1 MRFAHMADCHIGGWN
16 DPKLRELSHRAFET
30 ASKLC
35 IAEQVDFVLIAG
47 DLFNTSLPGIESLK
61 VAVENLKLLVDSGIM
76 VYVIPG
82 SHDYSPSGKTILDVL
97 EKAEL
102 ITNIFRY
109 EDGQL
114 KLTQDP
120 KTGAKL
126 MGIIGRRGGLEIG
139 YYEALDKLI
148 HDKEPG
154 FKIFMFHSALK
165 ELVPGGMD
173 MLEHIE
179 LAHLPKNFDYYAGG
193 HVHII
198 ASKRFPGYGTVSYPG
213 PLFPNSFSELEEL
226 KNGGFYIV
234 DTIADTDIIST
245 QLDTK
250 IVYTQLGTKTGDTK
264 PKSKIEEYPADLKD
278 SEPPISQGGNLI
290 PKIRYI
296 PVVLANVLSLSLD
309 CGAKTPEEIN
319 AELISLVEEKE
330 LINTIITLRL
340 SGELKSGK
348 TTEIDYRS
356 FIRECYDRGAYFVMK
371 NTNKLTTKE
380 FREIKA
386 ADASIEK
393 IEEMLIDENIGDI
406 QVEGWS
412 QEKQKSVIKALMAA
426 LDKEKEEGETST
438 DFEARVKEDAGKEL

>member
-16 DPKLRELSHRAFET
+16 DSKLRELSHRAFET
-30 ASKLC
+30 ATKLC
-35 IAEQVDFVLIAG
+35 IQEKVDFVLIAG

-61 VAVENLKLLVDSGIM
+61 VAVENLKLMRDHGIN

-102 ITNIFRY
+102 ITNIFRF

-114 KLTQDP
+114 RLTTDE
-120 KTGAKL
+120 KTGAKI

-139 YYEALDKLI
+139 YYEALDKLA
-148 HDKEPG
+148 HSKSDG
-154 FKIFMFHSALK
+154 FKIFMFHSTLK
-165 ELVPGGMD
+165 ELVPGTMD
-173 MLEHIE
+173 MMEHIE
-179 LAHLPKNFDYYAGG
+179 LAHLPKGFDYYAGG

-198 ASKRFPGYGTVSYPG
+198 TTKRFEGYGTVSYPG

-226 KNGGFYIV
+226 KNGGMYIV
-234 DTIADTDIIST
+234 ETE
-245 QLDTK
+245 
-250 IVYTQLGTKTGDTK
+250 G
-264 PKSKIEEYPADLKD
+264 PEHADLPRGR
-278 SEPPISQGGNLI
+278 SSVTATYVPI
-290 PKIRYI
+290 
-296 PVVLANVLSLSLD
+296 VLTNVLSLSLD
-309 CGAKTPEEIN
+309 CNAKTPEEIN
-319 AELISLVEEKE
+319 AELISLVDTKE
-330 LINTIITLRL
+330 LISTIITLRL

-371 NTNKLTTKE
+371 NTNKLTSKE

-386 ADASIEK
+386 VDASIEK
-393 IEEMLIDENIGDI
+393 IEEMIIDENPGDI
-406 QVEGWS
+406 TVEGWTA
-412 QEKQKSVIKALMAA
+412 ETQKSIIKALMAA

-438 DFEARVKEDAGKEL
+438 DFETRVREDAGKEF

>member
-1 MRFAHMADCHIGGWN
+1 MKFAHMADCHIGGWN
-16 DPKLRELSHRAFET
+16 DSKLRELSHRAFEK

-35 IAEQVDFVLIAG
+35 IEEKVDFVLISG

-61 VAVENLKLLVDSGIM
+61 VAVENLKLLVDNGINI
-76 VYVIPG
+76 YVIPG

-102 ITNIFRY
+102 IINIFRF

-114 KLTQDP
+114 RLTTDE

-139 YYEALDKLI
+139 YYEALDKLV
-148 HDKEPG
+148 HSKEAG
-154 FKIFMFHSALK
+154 FKIFMFHSTLK
-165 ELVPGGMD
+165 ELVPNTTD
-173 MLEHIE
+173 MIEHIE
-179 LAHLPKNFDYYAGG
+179 LSHLPKGFDYYAGG

-198 ASKRFPGYGTVSYPG
+198 TSRRFDGYGTVSYPG

-226 KNGGFYIV
+226 KNGGFCIV
-234 DTIADTDIIST
+234 EAKDAAEAAAADAKQTALAGSRPN
-245 QLDTK
+245 
-250 IVYTQLGTKTGDTK
+250 
-264 PKSKIEEYPADLKD
+264 PKYSPTTRYHLT
-278 SEPPISQGGNLI
+278 
-290 PKIRYI
+290 IRYLPI
-296 PVVLANVLSLSLD
+296 VLSNVLSLSLD
-309 CGAKTPEEIN
+309 CNDKTPEEIN
-319 AELISLVEEKE
+319 AELISLVDKKE

-356 FIRECYDRGAYFVMK
+356 FLRECYDRGAYFVMK
-371 NTNKLTTKE
+371 NASKLTSKE

-393 IEEMLIDENIGDI
+393 IEEMIIDENPGDI
-406 QVEGWS
+406 TVEGWS
-412 QEKQKSVIKALMAA
+412 PEQQKKVIKALMAA
-426 LDKEKEEGETST
+426 LDKEKEEGETTT
-438 DFEARVKEDAGKEL
+438 DFENRVRDDAWKEL